1 MFGYYLYAH
10 ASVLTIHCKTS
21 AAIVCLYT
29 YTDFVRFLAYFLLY
43 ISNVSIITIQQQLIV
58 SQLIQIFILKHNYQK
73 YRMYIKNIENIQYF
87 FIFRKYHDIFHPCCV
102 IAIGTVLMPVLI
114 LL

>member
-29 YTDFVRFLAYFLLY
+29 YTDFVRFLADFLLY
-43 ISNVSIITIQQQLIV
+43 ICNVSIITIQQQLIV

-87 FIFRKYHDIFHPCCV
+87 FYFSKIS
-102 IAIGTVLMPVLI
+102 
-114 LL
+114 

>member
-29 YTDFVRFLAYFLLY
+29 YTDFVRFLADFLLY

-58 SQLIQIFILKHNYQK
+58 SQLIQIFILKHNNNNNNNDRLTAFDPGQ
-73 YRMYIKNIENIQYF
+73 
-87 FIFRKYHDIFHPCCV
+87 P
-102 IAIGTVLMPVLI
+102 G
-114 LL
+114 